1 MHLCWLQCQEN
12 TFPAEGWQVGRW
24 GGSRARGGWVLR
36 LGSSGQGGRQS
47 STVLLMQLSCLEGL
61 VQVPACL
68 RFQHILLNTIACV
81 CLIIRRMPIV
91 HWNSKVFRNAKMWV
105 QNKKGGTKVWHCC
118 GECWKIPWA
127 QGKTGQAVELKALC
141 GSAHRKNFWGWKRHG
156 RREGSLSFALFLCS
170 FFFLSLCC
178 WSPVKTENW
187 VNRVCCLPRGLMFCS
202 RVTSPKPGLDVLKRF
217 NYLLLLCTHSAGGK
231 KKHNQFQSHFAEG
244 CTNSRA
250 LTVQLCFLLRC
261 LLPLSAPI

>member
-12 TFPAEGWQVGRW
+12 TFPAEGWEVGRW

-68 RFQHILLNTIACV
+68 CFQHILLNTIACV
-81 CLIIRRMPIV
+81 CLIIRGMPIV
-91 HWNSKVFRNAKMWV
+91 HWNSKMFRNAQMWV

-127 QGKTGQAVELKALC
+127 QGKTGQARRTEGPLWLCTQKELLRLEKM
-141 GSAHRKNFWGWKRHG
+141 WEE
-156 RREGSLSFALFLCS
+156 RRFTVFCS
-170 FFFLSLCC
+170 VSVFFLFSQ
-178 WSPVKTENW
+178 S
-187 VNRVCCLPRGLMFCS
+187 
-202 RVTSPKPGLDVLKRF
+202 
-217 NYLLLLCTHSAGGK
+217 LLLITSEDRKLG
-231 KKHNQFQSHFAEG
+231 
-244 CTNSRA
+244 
-250 LTVQLCFLLRC
+250 
-261 LLPLSAPI
+261 